1 MPESPALRRS
11 NKRRVDEPNTYKGF
25 KKAKPSP
32 SILCT
37 GGETPELVE
46 DKSLHGLCWMVSV
59 FNLFTRAPFLR
70 TLLTEDLIELIDNT
84 QKSGVDNRILHQ
96 DRNSAC
102 PLLPADFVK
111 FCARYD
117 ITINLGSWPM
127 TFFWMLVTY
136 SKQQVLTS
144 GGYRITA
151 LRMLC
156 LQDITKFGWYC
167 DNTPY
172 PTGFITN
179 KQCTNTME
187 YKIVGHTESVGK
199 RTELFDWLLEKS
211 IEFGAYAG
219 LFTSKSSGWSM
230 PHAAMYTVCDGEGN
244 KRMCA
249 TLSCAIS
256 L

>member
-1 MPESPALRRS
+1 MVALLLTNARENGIIIRSEHGHRKNTVTELKGGRRAQHTKLLSPSVCIKDSAHKMPEHILSPALRRS

-37 GGETPELVE
+37 GSETPELVE
-46 DKSLHGLCWMVSV
+46 DRHGLCWMVSV

-70 TLLTEDLIELIDNT
+70 TLLKEDLIELIDNA
-84 QKSGVDNRILHQ
+84 QKSGVDKRILDQ

-187 YKIVGHTESVGK
+187 YKIVGHTESVG
-199 RTELFDWLLEKS
+199 
-211 IEFGAYAG
+211 
-219 LFTSKSSGWSM
+219 
-230 PHAAMYTVCDGEGN
+230 
-244 KRMCA
+244 
-249 TLSCAIS
+249 
-256 L
+256 